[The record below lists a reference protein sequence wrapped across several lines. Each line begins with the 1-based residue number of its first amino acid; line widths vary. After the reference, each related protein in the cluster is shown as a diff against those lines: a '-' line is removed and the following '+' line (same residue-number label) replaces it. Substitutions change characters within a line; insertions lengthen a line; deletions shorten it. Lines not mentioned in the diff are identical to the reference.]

1 MTVKGNMQSEGKDKL
16 TDDEVFAQIK
26 TFIFAGHETSST
38 GLSWTFHL
46 LAKHPEIQD
55 RLRAEIV
62 QAKAEAEARGAEQI
76 EPDALAA
83 LPLLDAVLRESL
95 RVRPPIP
102 GRSFVAQKD
111 DVLPLAHPLTLT
123 NGRVITSL
131 PVKKGQEFYTWHTLT
146 NKRADVWGLDAFA
159 FNPDRWLDDPAAG
172 KAGALGGAALWGQMM
187 TFFGGPRSCI
197 GYKFALTEMKAII
210 AVLVERFVFHDI
222 GVPVSARTFIVMRP
236 CTEGRGGET
245 TNQMPLRITK
255 VGQAAA

>member
-1 MTVKGNMQSEGKDKL
+1 MKANLETTGKDKL

-46 LAKHPEIQD
+46 LAKHPEIQS
-55 RLRAEIV
+55 RLRAEIM
-62 QAKAEAEARGAEQI
+62 QAKADAEERGLEQI
-76 EPDALAA
+76 DPEVLYA

-123 NGRVITSL
+123 NGRVLTEL
-131 PVKKGQEFYTWHTLT
+131 PVKKGQEFYTWHVLT
-146 NKRADVWGLDAFA
+146 NKRTDVWGPDATA
-159 FNPDRWLDDPAAG
+159 FNPDRWIKDPDTG
-172 KAGALGGAALWGQMM
+172 KSGELKGAALWGQMM

-210 AVLVERFVFHDI
+210 SVLVERFEWSDI

-236 CTEGRGGET
+236 SVEGRSGKM
-245 TNQMPLRITK
+245 TNQMPLRVSRIRREER
-255 VGQAAA
+255 V